1 MALHEIAKLDK
12 KGLRNF
18 GYTTGIIVAGLFG
31 LLLPWLFSG
40 PIPRWPW
47 IVAAIL
53 ATWATIAPLS
63 LQPLYQAWMRFG
75 AVLGWIN
82 TRIILGVVFYALILP
97 VGFMARTFTHDP
109 MARKLDADAT
119 TYRVPS
125 KQSPPDNMKRPF

>member
-12 KGLRNF
+12 KGLRKF
-18 GYTTGIIVAGLFG
+18 GYTTGAVLACLFG
-31 LLLPWLFSG
+31 LLLPWIFSR

-47 IVAAIL
+47 IAAAVL

-82 TRIILGVVFYALILP
+82 TRIILGVVFYALIMP
-97 VGFMARTFTHDP
+97 VGFIVRTFTHDP

-119 TYRVPS
+119 TYRLPS